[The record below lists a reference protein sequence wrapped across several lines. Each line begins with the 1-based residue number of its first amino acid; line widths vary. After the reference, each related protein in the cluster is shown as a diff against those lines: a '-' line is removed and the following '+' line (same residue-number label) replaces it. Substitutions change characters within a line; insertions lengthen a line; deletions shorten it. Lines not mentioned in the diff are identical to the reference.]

1 MSQARERFRAI
12 LSRNACT
19 PVAPIFDPLSA
30 RIADMMGWE
39 ACKVAG
45 SVAKAANMAVP
56 DSVPVTT
63 MSDLVDVCRRIT
75 RAASL
80 PLVVDADD
88 GGATPVNVFRTVR
101 DLEAAGVAV
110 IEIEDNM
117 VPLRLDTTTGRH
129 ALMIPKDEQVG
140 KLRAAVAA
148 RTDPTTVIA
157 ARTTA
162 LQEQS
167 LEETLDRVRAYS
179 QTGVDAIMLPGGRVP
194 ISRADIEA
202 VHRATSLPILVT
214 TSPPIAGLS
223 GDIAKDAHIFVANGV
238 KVVYLGVGLSQPPFA
253 MAVKAIYDALKHLK
267 DGGSAEAEDIKN
279 RKATPELM
287 RAVIQTDEYLKWERE
302 YTPH

>member
-1 MSQARERFRAI
+1 MSQARERFRTI

-19 PVAPIFDPLSA
+19 PAAPIFDPLSA

-39 ACKVAG
+39 VCKLAG
-45 SVAKAANMAVP
+45 SVAKAANLAVP
-56 DSVPVTT
+56 DSVPLTN

-75 RAASL
+75 RAANL
-80 PLVVDADD
+80 PLTVDADD
-88 GGATPVNVFRTVR
+88 GGATPVNDFRTVR
-101 DLEAAGVAV
+101 ELEAAGASA
-110 IEIEDNM
+110 IEIEDNL
-117 VPLRLDTTTGRH
+117 VPLRLDTAAGRH
-129 ALMIPKDEQVG
+129 SLMISKEEQVG

-162 LQEQS
+162 LQELS
-167 LEETLDRVRAYS
+167 LEETLERIRAYS

-214 TSPPIAGLS
+214 TSPPILGLS
-223 GDIAKDAHIFVANGV
+223 GNIGRDSQFLLANGV
-238 KVVYLGVGLSQPPFA
+238 KIIYLGVGLSQPPFA
-253 MAVKAIYDALKHLK
+253 MAVKAIYDALKYLMDGGAAEDLK
-267 DGGSAEAEDIKN
+267 DRQAS
-279 RKATPELM
+279 PEFM
-287 RAVIQTDEYLKWERE
+287 RGVIQTDEFLKWERE